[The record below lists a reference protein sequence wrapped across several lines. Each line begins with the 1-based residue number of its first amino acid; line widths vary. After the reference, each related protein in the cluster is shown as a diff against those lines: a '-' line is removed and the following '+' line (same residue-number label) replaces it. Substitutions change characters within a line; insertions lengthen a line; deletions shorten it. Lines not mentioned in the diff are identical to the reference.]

1 MNPYQ
6 LLKDHI
12 ERHQYKR
19 GRFKGE
25 APLDPKR
32 RRRDWE
38 RVRLLHDGI
47 AVRRYNTDILIIPES
62 GDRVI
67 INCDGWGSSPTTRAA
82 VTEALYLCRIRM
94 SIYSVRFGNLSQLAL
109 GPWRY
114 YDGMELRPN
123 EAGDWVPTELKP
135 FCRKV
140 VDREQTKAFTQ
151 AIKDSGFKA
160 LFPVLYA
167 NATPGDAP
175 FAVDSRRISGA
186 LTDFRFAEYWPGV
199 IASYKYT
206 PVWGMRKWD
215 EASTSQCWAKLM
227 AVAKAEMK
235 HTVESDVFVL

>member
-1 MNPYQ
+1 
-6 LLKDHI
+6 
-12 ERHQYKR
+12 
-19 GRFKGE
+19 
-25 APLDPKR
+25 
-32 RRRDWE
+32 
-38 RVRLLHDGI
+38 
-47 AVRRYNTDILIIPES
+47 
-62 GDRVI
+62 
-67 INCDGWGSSPTTRAA
+67 
-82 VTEALYLCRIRM
+82 
-94 SIYSVRFGNLSQLAL
+94 
-109 GPWRY
+109 
-114 YDGMELRPN
+114 
-123 EAGDWVPTELKP
+123 
-135 FCRKV
+135 V